1 MIDDR
6 ADHAGL
12 TLDNYADLLAL
23 AGVASARAQCS
34 YCPPDHDAVPANA
47 LYLLHDRSGDTEN
60 VGLMCP
66 EHAGEWCRTGLVGV
80 AAPLASPGR

>member
-23 AGVASARAQCS
+23 AGVERATAQCS
-34 YCPPDHDAVPANA
+34 YCPPGTEAVPANA

-66 EHAGEWCRTGLVGV
+66 EHAGEWCSTGVIGVG
-80 AAPLASPGR
+80 APLTAPRP